1 MEGEFPRAISLFRT
15 SQSYVAQA
23 RHQIP
28 SVLAMVWFGVYAPGK
43 RQRVR
48 ERKRAR
54 ECQRERE
61 SVRER
66 ERQRVRERERESER
80 ERERERERHI
90 GICMFNV

>member
-43 RQRVR
+43 RQR
-48 ERKRAR
+48 EISESKR
-54 ECQRERE
+54 
-61 SVRER
+61 
-66 ERQRVRERERESER
+66 ER

-90 GICMFNV
+90 GIRMFNV

>member
-43 RQRVR
+43 RQR
-48 ERKRAR
+48 EIS
-54 ECQRERE
+54 E
-61 SVRER
+61 SK
-66 ERQRVRERERESER
+66 RERERESER
-80 ERERERERHI
+80 ERERERERETYRD
-90 GICMFNV
+90 MYV